1 MDKADETRTAEV
13 VEGSTPGD
21 VGRPAR
27 EVERELYDVDDPSGL
42 DRREVSD
49 IRDDVEELVDN
60 DGDMN
65 YMADDSTEERD
76 GGILPTPIT
85 ERYERIAQRDE
96 LARKLEEVVADARE
110 WVETSEDEDARSIY
124 EDLVDIF
131 ERVGEPLE
139 DTDD

>member
-1 MDKADETRTAEV
+1 MDKTDETRTAEV